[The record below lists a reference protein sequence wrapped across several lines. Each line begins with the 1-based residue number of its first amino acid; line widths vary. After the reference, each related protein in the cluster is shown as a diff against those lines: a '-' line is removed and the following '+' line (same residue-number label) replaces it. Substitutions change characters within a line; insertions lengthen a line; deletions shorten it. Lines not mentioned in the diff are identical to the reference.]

1 MKIIKDG
8 KELIGKTIA
17 FAHIARF
24 ANNITI
30 ATNDGCVLVATQDID
45 EDYDEK
51 VTTILN
57 ETMTLH
63 YIENNDYVRDKL
75 GKLGIFD
82 METYR
87 KKKQEERLK
96 REQEYKARKLKEER
110 ELYEKLKAK
119 FENGNQ

>member
-1 MKIIKDG
+1 MKIIKHG
-8 KELIGKTIA
+8 NELIGKTIA

-45 EDYDEK
+45 EDYEEK
-51 VTTILN
+51 VTIILN
-57 ETMTLH
+57 EPTALR
-63 YIENNDYVRDKL
+63 YIENNNYVRDEL

-82 METYR
+82 IEAYQ
-87 KKKQEERLK
+87 KKKMEERLK